1 MDESKSDKNK
11 QIDIEDFI
19 KEQKS
24 EKNNKDENEKE
35 NNIDKQ
41 NIENKNDIDNQSQ
54 IKQINSMS
62 KSFESEKIEKNE
74 FFNKEKEIETQ
85 EINDI
90 NSEKEKTPIIKEQKI
105 EEKKQQNEEEKK
117 DDDKI
122 TKKKEEKKAKK
133 TKKEDKKDK
142 MNNNEGI
149 VKEPNREPKLGNIN
163 KNQLNSSIFKIK
175 NKSLE
180 QKMKTLLSKDNEDK
194 EDENKN
200 ENTFINKV
208 KDLKRELSKKNE
220 LNKLKRIKI
229 KFETFK
235 NYEINNRY
243 KNYVNSDIKKKDFFN
258 VNLKDLISNNEN
270 KYKELKEKYLASSNK
285 NYNKNDLFLD
295 NEKPIIS
302 YSQTIRKPYNITY
315 RFTNYMNTKPILYK
329 KNVQRREN
337 DKINDEIINLINSTD
352 TFDIILQ
359 KLKKSKNK
367 GLEKNKN
374 DNQLISDNR
383 NNLLYNSKNIN
394 HYKSYCTKN
403 TYNSKKFENNKK
415 LQTLM
420 NDVFH
425 EIKDRKINSYDFK
438 NRLSTM
444 KSKLKR
450 NDEYKTKRSK
460 NENFDYLL
468 NLCSKENLKKYS
480 KSQKKF
486 LD

>member
-24 EKNNKDENEKE
+24 ENNNKDENEKE

-90 NSEKEKTPIIKEQKI
+90 NSEKEKTPIIKEQKL
-105 EEKKQQNEEEKK
+105 EEKKQQNEEDKK
-117 DDDKI
+117 EDDKI
-122 TKKKEEKKAKK
+122 TKKKEKKEKK
-133 TKKEDKKDK
+133 ENKKDK
-142 MNNNEGI
+142 TNNNNEGI

-163 KNQLNSSIFKIK
+163 KYQLNSSIFKIK

-220 LNKLKRIKI
+220 INKLKKIKI

-270 KYKELKEKYLASSNK
+270 KYKELKEKYFASSNK
-285 NYNKNDLFLD
+285 NYNKNDLFLG

-420 NDVFH
+420 NDVFQ

-450 NDEYKTKRSK
+450 NDEYKTKKSK

-468 NLCSKENLKKYS
+468 NLCSKESLKKYS